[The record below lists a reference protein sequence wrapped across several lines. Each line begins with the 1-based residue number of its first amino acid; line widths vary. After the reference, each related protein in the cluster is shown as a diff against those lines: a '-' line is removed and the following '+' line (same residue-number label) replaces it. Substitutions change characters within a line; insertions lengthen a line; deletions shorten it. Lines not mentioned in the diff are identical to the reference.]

1 MKATFLGTGCA
12 MVLKRYNTCFLLE
25 DGEKRLLV
33 DAGGGNEVLVRLEK
47 LGVPITSVGGM
58 FVTHSHSDHILG
70 TPWVIRAVGTAMAEQ
85 GYTGTFTVAACRETL
100 DHVRTICEMI
110 LGKKMTKYFDKQILF
125 REVSD
130 GEKLELAGFQI
141 QAFDIGS
148 KKMKQF
154 GFQLNLPEGG
164 QVCFAGDEPVKPCTE
179 KYAQGAKWLFS
190 EAYCLY
196 ADRELYKPYERSHV
210 TSLDAAELAQRMG
223 AENLVIYHTEDY
235 GPDRK
240 EKMTQEAK
248 TVYGGNVFVPEDME
262 TVVL

>member
-1 MKATFLGTGCA
+1 MKNERPSEELNRRNAAFD
-12 MVLKRYNTCFLLE
+12 N
-25 DGEKRLLV
+25 RLRPEQFADFV
-33 DAGGGNEVLVRLEK
+33 GQRKIRDRLE
-47 LGVPITSVGGM
+47 L
-58 FVTHSHSDHILG
+58 
-70 TPWVIRAVGTAMAEQ
+70 AVE
-85 GYTGTFTVAACRETL
+85 AAKDRGETL

-110 LGKKMTKYFDKQILF
+110 LGRKMTKYFDKQILF